1 MSAGTPD
8 IGTGTTLTM
17 DNVTIH
23 LTSISLS
30 SVSRESI
37 ETTHLGTTFNR
48 TFIPSDLYDPGTIEC
63 EFITDSATPVTTHK
77 IEDIMAD
84 VVTVWTIQVGA
95 IAKWTG
101 SGFVTDISFDFPTE
115 ELQTGSFTLKV
126 STAITTTNS

>member
-8 IGTGTTLTM
+8 IGTGTTLIM

-30 SVSRESI
+30 GVSRESI
-37 ETTHLGTTFNR
+37 ETTHLASGTVR
-48 TFIPSDLYDPGTIEC
+48 SFIPSDLYDPGTIEC
-63 EFITDSATPVTTHK
+63 EFITDSTTPVTTHN
-77 IEDIMAD
+77 IASIMAD
-84 VVTVWTIQVGA
+84 VTTVWTIQVAA
-95 IAKWTG
+95 IGKWTG

-126 STAITTTNS
+126 STAITTTDT